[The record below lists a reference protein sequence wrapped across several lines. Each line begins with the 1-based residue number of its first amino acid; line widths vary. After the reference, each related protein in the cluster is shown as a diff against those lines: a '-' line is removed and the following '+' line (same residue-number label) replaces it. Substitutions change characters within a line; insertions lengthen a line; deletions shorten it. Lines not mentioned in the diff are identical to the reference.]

1 MSKSYIPVTLRQL
14 VYERADGICEYCQI
28 PEIISFAK
36 HQIDHIIAEKHEG
49 GTVPGNLALACVL
62 CNKHKGSDI
71 ASIDP
76 ETGKLVSL
84 FNPRQDLWKQHF
96 KREQNGIVKSLTD
109 VGRTTVQLL
118 QFNSTERISERVI
131 LSELQDV
138 GIREDS

>member
-1 MSKSYIPVTLRQL
+1 MRWPVL
-14 VYERADGICEYCQI
+14 
-28 PEIISFAK
+28 
-36 HQIDHIIAEKHEG
+36 
-49 GTVPGNLALACVL
+49 L